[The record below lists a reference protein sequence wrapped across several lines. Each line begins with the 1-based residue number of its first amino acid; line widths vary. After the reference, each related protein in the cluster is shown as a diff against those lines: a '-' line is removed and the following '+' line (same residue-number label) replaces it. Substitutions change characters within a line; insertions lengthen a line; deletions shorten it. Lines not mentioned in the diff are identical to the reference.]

1 MFVMIIRF
9 TITDFMGLDTTI
21 PLSPQWLIT
30 KSCDGKPPTCAMVS
44 VIIKYRFR

>member
-1 MFVMIIRF
+1 
-9 TITDFMGLDTTI
+9 MGLDTTI

-44 VIIKYRFR
+44 VTIKYPWGSPNLVKDFV